1 MGRRLASN
9 HELHH
14 SKLVLLDLLFQR
26 YTEDLPTLRRTLV
39 RSDMMMMLEE
49 RKVGFIENTKCWK
62 RERWVLLKIPRCD
75 IDGVG
80 EGK

>member
-14 SKLVLLDLLFQR
+14 SKLVLLDLLFQS

-39 RSDMMMMLEE
+39 RSDMMMLE
-49 RKVGFIENTKCWK
+49 RDV
-62 RERWVLLKIPRCD
+62 
-75 IDGVG
+75 VG
-80 EGK
+80 EGQTR